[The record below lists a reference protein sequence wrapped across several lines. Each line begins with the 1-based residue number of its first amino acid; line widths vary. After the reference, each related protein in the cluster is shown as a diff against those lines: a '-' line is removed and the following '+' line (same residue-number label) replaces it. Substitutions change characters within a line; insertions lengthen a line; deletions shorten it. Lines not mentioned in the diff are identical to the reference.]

1 MKKGYW
7 ISLYIKIVNQENLKK
22 YAETVTP
29 IIKSYGGVP
38 LVRGGKYQF
47 YNGDEF
53 IRTVV
58 WEFPSYEKAIE
69 CHNSKEYQAGWS
81 LAKDTTKRHMQVIEG
96 LESDIDHL
104 FLNIMDDITH
114 TGVTRLFK
122 DTIPKRDFS
131 EWSMGFKRSSSE
143 KLDGFSEFMSLKNEC
158 NLPSGKAKI
167 LLLGF
172 K

>member
-7 ISLYIKIVNQENLKK
+7 ISLYIKIANQENLKK

-96 LESDIDHL
+96 FNTE
-104 FLNIMDDITH
+104 
-114 TGVTRLFK
+114 
-122 DTIPKRDFS
+122 
-131 EWSMGFKRSSSE
+131 
-143 KLDGFSEFMSLKNEC
+143 
-158 NLPSGKAKI
+158 
-167 LLLGF
+167 
-172 K
+172 